1 MLLKVN
7 GKNAVKK
14 GEVIFQ
20 EGEEMG
26 QIGIVLSGKVA
37 MQGAHFRMICPQG
50 TYLALNALGS
60 QVYTATY
67 TALED
72 SVVFALP
79 VEGEATIRNV
89 IAKNADYRA
98 IMVSSQF
105 RTAVELYRIKSSL
118 SERAAR
124 LCSFA
129 QRSYEDYKGICGAY
143 SVPVTGV
150 EELEE
155 LLPYEE
161 SQCAGE
167 DRVPYYEEGA
177 KIPLNA
183 TKMYFSYSE
192 QMAHMQV
199 NEIVELVSV
208 LQEDCVELT
217 DYIRNLMDAMCLRNR
232 DNLFDYI
239 CEVAHQISEKDDIPN
254 EISMLLNGLADEI
267 AFQHKELESQAQHVP
282 AFDRDALRHKMEDLL
297 AGVAPVVSEK
307 SQEEREEDIK
317 RDVAS
322 LRGSMEQILKFAAF
336 SDTDSE
342 TLRKNVDH
350 LVSAPDRMSVEDDV
364 KKAKKAIT
372 PLVFKLYLCCYR
384 KIKEGLIHPPKAVE
398 LFMNYGMLDERLLD
412 EEHLRFLC
420 GIEPET
426 NEGPCKVVTMMEWLD
441 MIHEGKREPSKS
453 EFNEDYVENLRS
465 LKKQGEITEKEQKA
479 LLQDMDRRVEYEVMN
494 MQMSNSKTLYGQPSS
509 YMPILYKEA
518 IFGYLDKI
526 LVTRKKINESVQR
539 LVKVD
544 YSVFYREVIYSNT
557 ELKIINETVM
567 KNVYPDVILFPLF
580 GTNASMWQEIGS
592 KNKGTPG
599 RFCFP
604 IMTSSNIDD
613 MMVKMFGRF
622 RWELCRC
629 IQGMAWNDV
638 KVKSLTSEYMDY
650 IQFYR
655 KNRDLSDEAR
665 DKVKLQI
672 QKSRNNSRETFL
684 IDYEAWIKNEA
695 NGSMKMNK
703 VARELLAT
711 YCPFEK
717 EIRMKLNAQRPYEV
731 AQARSFR
738 NAVKKKQELE
748 LKIKALQKV
757 TPEVPKEI
765 MDTYKFYAEM

>member
-1 MLLKVN
+1 MLKAN

-14 GEVIFQ
+14 GEIIFS
-20 EGEEMG
+20 EGEEVK
-26 QIGIVLSGKVA
+26 QVGIVLSGKVVL
-37 MQGAHFRMICPQG
+37 QGEHVRMIRPHG
-50 TYLALNALGS
+50 SYLALNSLGS
-60 QVYTATY
+60 QIYNATY

-72 SVVFALP
+72 SVIYALP
-79 VEGEATIRNV
+79 VEGESTIRNI

-118 SERAAR
+118 NERAER

-129 QRSYEDYKGICGAY
+129 QRSYEEYKKICSVFGIPAI
-143 SVPVTGV
+143 GV

-155 LLPYEE
+155 LQPYEE
-161 SQCAGE
+161 PQGVNE
-167 DRVPYYEEGA
+167 DRIPYYEEGA
-177 KIPLNA
+177 RIPLSA

-192 QMAHMQV
+192 EMAHIQV
-199 NEIVELVSV
+199 NEIAELVTA
-208 LQEDCVELT
+208 LLEDCAEVM
-217 DYIRNLMDAMCLRNR
+217 DYIRSLMDAMCLRSRN
-232 DNLFDYI
+232 NLFDYI
-239 CEVAHQISEKDDIPN
+239 CEKAHEIKEKDDIPN
-254 EISMLLNGLADEI
+254 EVNMLLNGIADEM
-267 AFQHKELESQAQHVP
+267 AFQHKELSSQTQDVP
-282 AFDRDALRHKMEDLL
+282 DLRMDTLKSKMEGLTS
-297 AGVAPVVSEK
+297 GKVPVAEER
-307 SQEEREEDIK
+307 SQEEREEDIR

-336 SDTDSE
+336 GDADSE
-342 TLRKNVDH
+342 TLKANVDH
-350 LVSAPDRMSVEDDV
+350 LVNAPDRMSVEDDV
-364 KKAKKAIT
+364 KRAKKTIT

-384 KIKEGLIHPPKAVE
+384 KIREGLLHPPKAVE
-398 LFMNYGMLDERLLD
+398 LFMNFGMLDERLLD

-420 GIEPET
+420 SIEPEA

-441 MIHEGKREPSKS
+441 MIHDGKREPSKS
-453 EFNEDYVENLRS
+453 EFDEDYVENLRS
-465 LKKQGEITEKEQKA
+465 LKKQGEITEQEQKA
-479 LLQDMDRRVEYEVMN
+479 LLMDMDRRVEYEVMN
-494 MQMSNSKTLYGQPSS
+494 MQMSNSRTLYGQPSS

-518 IFGYLDKI
+518 IFGYLDKL

-557 ELKIINETVM
+557 ELKIINETVL

-580 GTNASMWQEIGS
+580 GTNAAMWQEIGS

-655 KNRDLSDEAR
+655 KNRDMSDEAR

-757 TPEVPKEI
+757 TPKVPDEI
-765 MDTYKFYAEM
+765 INTYKFYAEM

>member
-1 MLLKVN
+1 MLKGN

-20 EGEEMG
+20 EGDELN
-26 QIGIVLSGKVA
+26 QIGIVLSGKVL
-37 MQGAHFRMICPQG
+37 MQGKNVKMVRPQG
-50 TYLALNALGS
+50 SYLALNLLENP
-60 QVYTATY
+60 VYSATY

-72 SVVFALP
+72 SVIFALP
-79 VEGEATIRNV
+79 VEGEMTIQNI
-89 IAKNADYRA
+89 IARNADYRA

-105 RTAVELYRIKSSL
+105 RLAVELYRVKSSFN
-118 SERAAR
+118 ERAAR

-129 QRSYEDYKGICGAY
+129 QRSYEEYKEICAAVG
-143 SVPVTGV
+143 VPIVGM

-155 LLPYEE
+155 LQPYEE
-161 SQCAGE
+161 TQQDNESKIA
-167 DRVPYYEEGA
+167 YYEEGA

-192 QMAHMQV
+192 TMAHFQV
-199 NEIVELVSV
+199 DEITQLVISF
-208 LQEDCVELT
+208 LEECSESAE
-217 DYIRNLMDAMCLRNR
+217 YIKSLMDILCLRSRN
-232 DNLFDYI
+232 NLFEHIY
-239 CEVAHQISEKDDIPN
+239 EKAYEMKEKADIPS
-254 EISMLLNGLADEI
+254 EVHVLLNGILDEI
-267 AFQHKELESQAQHVP
+267 GFHYKELKSQIQDVP
-282 AFDRDALRHKMEDLL
+282 EFNMDLFKGKVDNL
-297 AGVAPVVSEK
+297 ASGEAPVIETK
-307 SQEEREEDIK
+307 SQEEREEEIQ

-322 LRGSMEQILKFAAF
+322 LKGSMEQILKFASF
-336 SDTDSE
+336 DETKSE
-342 TLRKNVDH
+342 TLRKNVDY
-350 LVSAPDRMSVEDDV
+350 LVNAPDRMSVEDDIKKV
-364 KKAKKAIT
+364 KKSIT
-372 PLVFKLYLCCYR
+372 PLIFQLYLLCYR
-384 KIKEGLIHPPKAVE
+384 KIKEGLIQPPKAVE
-398 LFMNYGMLDERLLD
+398 LFMNFGMLDERLLD

-420 GIEPET
+420 GIEPEI
-426 NEGPCKVVTMMEWLD
+426 NEGPCQVVTMMEWLD
-441 MIHEGKREPSKS
+441 MIHEGKRDPSKS
-453 EFNEDYVENLRS
+453 EFDEDYVENLRS
-465 LKKQGEITEKEQKA
+465 LKKQGEITEKEQKE
-479 LLQDMDRRVEYEVMN
+479 LLENMDRRVEYEIMN
-494 MQMSNSKTLYGQPSS
+494 MQMSNSRTLYGQPSS

-526 LVTRKKINESVQR
+526 LVTKKRINESVMHFSK
-539 LVKVD
+539 LD

-613 MMVKMFGRF
+613 LMVKLFGRF

-655 KNRDLSDEAR
+655 KNRDLSEEAR

-684 IDYEAWIKNEA
+684 IDYESWIKNEA

-703 VARELLAT
+703 VAREILAT

-717 EIRMKLNAQRPYEV
+717 GLRMKLNSQRPYEV

-738 NAVKKKQELE
+738 NAQKKKQEFE

-757 TPEVPKEI
+757 TSKIPAE
-765 MDTYKFYAEM
+765 MMNTYKFYADM

>member
-1 MLLKVN
+1 MLKVN

-14 GEVIFQ
+14 GEIIFQ
-20 EGEEMG
+20 KGEEMK
-26 QIGIVLSGKVA
+26 QIGIVLSGKVI
-37 MQGAHFRMICPQG
+37 MQGENVRMIRPQG
-50 TYLALNALGS
+50 SYLALNALENQFYS
-60 QVYTATY
+60 ATY

-72 SVVFALP
+72 SVVYALP
-79 VEGEATIRNV
+79 LQGESTIRNI

-118 SERAAR
+118 NERAER

-129 QRSYEDYKGICGAY
+129 QRSYEEYKGICAAVGIPAI
-143 SVPVTGV
+143 GV

-155 LLPYEE
+155 LQPYEE
-161 SQCAGE
+161 PQGVNE
-167 DRVPYYEEGA
+167 ERIPYYEEGA
-177 KIPLNA
+177 KIPLSA

-192 QMAHMQV
+192 EMAYFQAI
-199 NEIVELVSV
+199 EIVELVTA
-208 LQEDCVELT
+208 LLEDCAEVTE
-217 DYIRNLMDAMCLRNR
+217 YIKNLMDVMCLRTR
-232 DNLFDYI
+232 DNLFYYV
-239 CEVAHQISEKDDIPN
+239 CEKAYEMNENGGIPN
-254 EISMLLNGLADEI
+254 EVNMLLNGIIDEI
-267 AFQHKELESQAQHVP
+267 AFQHKELESQTQDVPEFDVELLKSRMEGLISGIVP
-282 AFDRDALRHKMEDLL
+282 AVE
-297 AGVAPVVSEK
+297 EK
-307 SQEEREEDIK
+307 SQEEREEDIN
-317 RDVAS
+317 RAVAS
-322 LRGSMEQILKFAAF
+322 LRNSMEQILKFAAF
-336 SDTDSE
+336 GDADSE
-342 TLRKNVDH
+342 TLRTNVEY
-350 LVSAPDRMSVEDDV
+350 LVKAPDRMSVEDDV
-364 KKAKKAIT
+364 KRAKKTIT
-372 PLVFKLYLCCYR
+372 PLVFKLYLFCYR

-398 LFMNYGMLDERLLD
+398 LFMNYGMLDERFLE

-420 GIEPET
+420 SIEQDV

-441 MIHEGKREPSKS
+441 MIYEGRREPSKS
-453 EFNEDYVENLRS
+453 EFDEDYAENLRTR
-465 LKKQGEITEKEQKA
+465 KKQGEITEKEQKV
-479 LLQDMDRRVEYEVMN
+479 LLNDMDKRVEYEIMN
-494 MQMSNSKTLYGQPSS
+494 MQMSNSRTLYGQPSS

-518 IFGYLDKI
+518 IFGYLDKM
-526 LVTRKKINESVQR
+526 LVTRKKINESVKR
-539 LVKVD
+539 LVKID

-567 KNVYPDVILFPLF
+567 KNVYPDVILLPLF
-580 GTNASMWQEIGS
+580 GTNAAMWQEIGGR
-592 KNKGTPG
+592 NKGTPG

-613 MMVKMFGRF
+613 LMVKMFGRF

-684 IDYEAWIKNEA
+684 IDYEAWVKNEA

-717 EIRMKLNAQRPYEV
+717 GLRMKLNAQRPYEV

-738 NAVKKKQELE
+738 NAQKKKQELE

-757 TPEVPKEI
+757 TPEIPEEI
-765 MDTYKFYAEM
+765 TNTYKFYAEM